1 MIALAL
7 DTASLSTQSFD
18 ATFLLITLPS
28 NSERAVNQSQISP
41 KRLPGDIA
49 VVVPAYNVGDRLGA
63 VLDGL
68 LAVVSTVIVVDDGS
82 TDGCTGAAKNRPVDL
97 IAFDHNQGKGHA
109 LVAGYKKALEHPD
122 VQCVAVVDADGQH
135 DPRELPR
142 LYDAVKQHD
151 ADFVIGAREFGTGN
165 VPLRSRFGN
174 MITISLSA
182 VLLGTRVRDTQSG
195 YRVLS
200 RRFLE
205 DVLPGVTGGRY
216 DTEMELLGKA
226 IGGGYKVTSVPI
238 QTIYEEGN
246 VSSHFHKIRDSYLIY
261 RTLFAT
267 AWKARLRKR

>member
-1 MIALAL
+1 M
-7 DTASLSTQSFD
+7 SQKG
-18 ATFLLITLPS
+18 ATPS
-28 NSERAVNQSQISP
+28 H
-41 KRLPGDIA
+41 LPGDIA
-49 VVVPAYNVGDRLGA
+49 VVVPAYNVGDRLDA

-68 LAVVSTVIVVDDGS
+68 LAVVSTVIVIDDGC
-82 TDGCTGAAKNRPVDL
+82 TDGCTGAAQDRPVDL
-97 IAFDHNQGKGHA
+97 IVFERNRGKGHA
-109 LVAGYKKALEHPD
+109 LIAGYKKALEYAE
-122 VQCVAVVDADGQH
+122 VTCVAVVDADGQH

-142 LYDAVKQHD
+142 LYDAMKQHD
-151 ADFVIGAREFGTGN
+151 ADFVIGAREFGKGN

-174 MITISLSA
+174 LLTISLSA

-205 DVLPGVTGGRY
+205 DVLPGVKGGRY
-216 DTEMELLGKA
+216 ETEMELLGKA
-226 IGGGYKVTSVPI
+226 IGGGYKVASVPI